1 MNIDNLS
8 EQQFLRAVEE
18 GEDLQEVMKRVQAR
32 REQRVAMG
40 LPMYSDDEMDEDDYG
55 QEQYE
60 VSVKKQ
66 ASIKR
71 QLEQQAAM
79 NAQTDL
85 MKLAGQEGD
94 DDIIKDDEDQNLQ
107 KRQKT

>member
-1 MNIDNLS
+1 MKPIDTEKEKEDMMNLGKRVRKTIMNIDNLS

-40 LPMYSDDEMDEDDYG
+40 LPMYSDDDMDEDDYG

-71 QLEQQAAM
+71 QLEQ
-79 NAQTDL
+79 
-85 MKLAGQEGD
+85 
-94 DDIIKDDEDQNLQ
+94 
-107 KRQKT
+107 

>member
-1 MNIDNLS
+1 VPDWIKVKPIDTEKEKEDMMNLGKRVRKTIMNIDNLS

-40 LPMYSDDEMDEDDYG
+40 LPMYSDDDMDEDDYG

-71 QLEQQAAM
+71 QLEQ
-79 NAQTDL
+79 
-85 MKLAGQEGD
+85 
-94 DDIIKDDEDQNLQ
+94 
-107 KRQKT
+107 

>member
-1 MNIDNLS
+1 MPDWIKVKPIDTEKEKEDMMNLGKRVRKTIMNIDNLS

-40 LPMYSDDEMDEDDYG
+40 LPMYSDDDMDEDDYG

-71 QLEQQAAM
+71 QLEQ
-79 NAQTDL
+79 
-85 MKLAGQEGD
+85 
-94 DDIIKDDEDQNLQ
+94 
-107 KRQKT
+107 

>member
-1 MNIDNLS
+1 VPDWIKVKPIDTEKEKEDMMNLGKRVRKTIMNIDNLS

-40 LPMYSDDEMDEDDYG
+40 LPMYSDDDLDEDDYG

-60 VSVKKQ
+60 VSVRKQ

-71 QLEQQAAM
+71 QLEQ
-79 NAQTDL
+79 
-85 MKLAGQEGD
+85 
-94 DDIIKDDEDQNLQ
+94 
-107 KRQKT
+107 

>member
-1 MNIDNLS
+1 MPDWIKVKPIDTEKEKEDMMNLGKRVRKTIMNIDNLS

-60 VSVKKQ
+60 VSVRKQ

-71 QLEQQAAM
+71 QLEQ
-79 NAQTDL
+79 
-85 MKLAGQEGD
+85 
-94 DDIIKDDEDQNLQ
+94 
-107 KRQKT
+107 

>member
-1 MNIDNLS
+1 MPDWIKVKPIDTEKEKEDMMNLGKRVRKTIMNIDNLS

-40 LPMYSDDEMDEDDYG
+40 LPMYSDDDLDEDDYG

-60 VSVKKQ
+60 VSVRKQ

-71 QLEQQAAM
+71 QLEQ
-79 NAQTDL
+79 
-85 MKLAGQEGD
+85 
-94 DDIIKDDEDQNLQ
+94 
-107 KRQKT
+107 